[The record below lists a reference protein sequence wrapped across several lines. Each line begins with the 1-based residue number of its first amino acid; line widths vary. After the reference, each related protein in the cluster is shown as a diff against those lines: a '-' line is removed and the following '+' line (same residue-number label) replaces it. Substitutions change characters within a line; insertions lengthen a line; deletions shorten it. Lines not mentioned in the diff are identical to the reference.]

1 MPKNPALTRLS
12 TVLGTT
18 AVIFLLDWFFL
29 AYIESKGFGL
39 KIHEFMLGTVKLSIP
54 LQWLPVMGLV
64 LVSLIA
70 WFEVSFALFPRRAAP
85 EQDTLSTLRLVRV
98 ILVSVAAFVCVLY
111 IPYII
116 GSDWFW
122 TRMSTASNIAQLHD
136 FAQSVLSTGKSVMG
150 LDQIWQYSISQFAS
164 LLVMVSFAW
173 ILGRGS
179 RRIRK

>member
-1 MPKNPALTRLS
+1 VPKNPTLTRLS

-18 AVIFLLDWFFL
+18 AVIFLLDWFYL
-29 AYIESKGFGL
+29 AYIASKGFEL

-54 LQWLPVMGLV
+54 LQWLPVVGVV
-64 LVSLIA
+64 LVSFVA
-70 WFEVSFALFPRRAAP
+70 WFEVSFTLFPRRAAP
-85 EQDTLSTLRLVRV
+85 EQDTLSILRLMRV
-98 ILVSVAAFVCVLY
+98 ILVSLAAFVCVLY

-122 TRMSTASNIAQLHD
+122 TRMSSASNISQLHD
-136 FAQSVLSTGKSVMG
+136 FAQSFLNAEKSVMG

-164 LLVMVSFAW
+164 LLVMVSSAW
-173 ILGRGS
+173 IFGRGP